1 MEGFNEFVKEI
12 FTLCKCFPVQDS
24 FALQDQLKRCSIS
37 IPSNIAE
44 GASKISSIEFARY
57 VRISIGSSFEL
68 ETQVLISSELYPNL
82 KTDDLLLKINN
93 VQRQL
98 NGLHKK
104 LRAEND

>member
-1 MEGFNEFVKEI
+1 MKLVKEI
-12 FTLCKCFPVQDS
+12 FTLCKFFPVQDS
-24 FALQDQLKRCSIS
+24 LALQDQLKRCSIS